1 MQGIERVNFHELNE
15 RVELLLGVL
24 ILVPLSSDS
33 DTHLARNI
41 PDAASPDLSVQKG
54 VNAHFLSNKSQTL
67 SELLF
72 EVADAWSCN
81 NGRST
86 YPGFHLFNGESPD
99 VLDRSR
105 GSLLELNALEA
116 LVHVQRVVAARW
128 LHLSLFSHD
137 QLIIY

>member
-1 MQGIERVNFHELNE
+1 MLSK
-15 RVELLLGVL
+15 LLLKAGDDAQ
-24 ILVPLSSDS
+24 SS
-33 DTHLARNI
+33 H
-41 PDAASPDLSVQKG
+41 
-54 VNAHFLSNKSQTL
+54 
-67 SELLF
+67 
-72 EVADAWSCN
+72 
-81 NGRST
+81 NGSST
-86 YPGFHLFNGESPD
+86 YPGAHLFNGESPD